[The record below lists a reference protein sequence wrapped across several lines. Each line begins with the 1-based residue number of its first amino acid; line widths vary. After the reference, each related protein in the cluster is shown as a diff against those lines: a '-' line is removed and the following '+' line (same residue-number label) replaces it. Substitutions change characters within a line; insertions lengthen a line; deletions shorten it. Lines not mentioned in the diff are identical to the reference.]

1 MNNPE
6 AETTSPVP
14 VAPLPDDDEYAPL
27 DVSTGWPVLSLACFL
42 GALGARFLVK
52 LVPDEMV
59 GWPWR
64 LVLPPFGVL
73 GLSFLGLV
81 FGLLG
86 LRRVEH
92 RGLARV
98 GILLNTV
105 GLLLGVLAV
114 AAFFWILRGPR

>member
-1 MNNPE
+1 VSPPE
-6 AETTSPVP
+6 IEPASPVP
-14 VAPLPDDDEYAPL
+14 VDPPTDDEYAAL
-27 DVSTGWPVLSLACFL
+27 DVSTGWPVLSLVCFL
-42 GALGARFLVK
+42 GALGARFLVR
-52 LVPDEMV
+52 LVPGGVV

-64 LVLPPFGVL
+64 LVLPVLGVL

-92 RGLARV
+92 RGLARA
-98 GILLNTV
+98 GILLNAV
-105 GLLLGVLAV
+105 GLVLGVLAV

>member
-1 MNNPE
+1 VSPPE
-6 AETTSPVP
+6 IEPASPVP
-14 VAPLPDDDEYAPL
+14 VDPVPDDEYAAL
-27 DVSTGWPVLSLACFL
+27 DVSTGWPVLSLVCFL
-42 GALGARFLVK
+42 GALGARFLVG
-52 LVPDEMV
+52 LVPREVV

-64 LVLPPFGVL
+64 LVLPVLGVL

-92 RGLARV
+92 RGLARA
-98 GILLNTV
+98 GILLNAV
-105 GLLLGVLAV
+105 GLVLGVLAV